1 MKSIILILS
10 LFAISKSIGIEVNI
24 NADVKELLEW
34 AGTTFNSKEVYTER
48 QDSAEERFIS
58 YLGDGKITACYFHE
72 TKRHKVTVI
81 ACEDGFMCRREST
94 YSTAVAGRWACARI
108 SKAIRDNKSYYSTD
122 LAQ

>member
-10 LFAISKSIGIEVNI
+10 LFTISQSIGIEFNI
-24 NADVKELLEW
+24 NVDVAELLKW

-58 YLGDGKITACYFHE
+58 YLGDGKITACYFHK

-81 ACEDGFMCRREST
+81 ACEDGFMCRRQST

-122 LAQ
+122 LEQ